1 MRISDWSSDVCSSD
15 LFRRVRTLL
24 IRTHECGLVA
34 TTLNFDYEVRSAK
47 DAFSSIPKRKISDE
61 MLELAEHIIKTKRGS
76 FDPAKYDDRRSEEHT
91 SELQSLMRISYAVF
105 CLKKKKTK

>member
-1 MRISDWSSDVCSSD
+1 MRRRPPRSTRTDTLCPYTTLFRSIREAIRKANVAALARTV

-34 TTLNFDYEVRSAK
+34 TTLNFDSEVRSAK

-61 MLELAEHIIKTKRGS
+61 MLDLAEHKIGRASCRESGCQ
-76 FDPAKYDDRRSEEHT
+76 Y
-91 SELQSLMRISYAVF
+91 V
-105 CLKKKKTK
+105 